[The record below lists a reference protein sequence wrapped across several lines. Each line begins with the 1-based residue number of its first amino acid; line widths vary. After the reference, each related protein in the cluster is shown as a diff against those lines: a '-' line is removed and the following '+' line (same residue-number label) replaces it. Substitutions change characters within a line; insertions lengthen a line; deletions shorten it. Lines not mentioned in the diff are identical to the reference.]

1 MVSLPTISLNGELA
15 GYAKKLYF
23 VWIVIGSVIG
33 GGVGLQY
40 GWSDAVDVWRQQT
53 VSLVKPTGSLAYK
66 MYLSIYAA
74 TLFTF
79 RIIRNVSQS
88 IVLSALSTATFPV
101 GTYFFDYFL
110 NKMDPNG
117 NTKVWTFDDLITY
130 LKQYGSAYPFHLMND
145 KGEITTMTIPSYSNQ
160 YDENTRTLLMNINT
174 LYMNMCDYLNNKEQ
188 YNQFINERQ
197 QYISYKQDKDAFMEN
212 LKQEYL
218 RQQSANGTITL
229 MLEGGS
235 IIMKNPQTL
244 ANIQNTSVQDIITP
258 LIKTM
263 PVV

>member
-1 MVSLPTISLNGELA
+1 
-15 GYAKKLYF
+15 
-23 VWIVIGSVIG
+23 
-33 GGVGLQY
+33 
-40 GWSDAVDVWRQQT
+40 
-53 VSLVKPTGSLAYK
+53 
-66 MYLSIYAA
+66 
-74 TLFTF
+74 
-79 RIIRNVSQS
+79 
-88 IVLSALSTATFPV
+88 
-101 GTYFFDYFL
+101 
-110 NKMDPNG
+110 
-117 NTKVWTFDDLITY
+117 
-130 LKQYGSAYPFHLMND
+130 
-145 KGEITTMTIPSYSNQ
+145 
-160 YDENTRTLLMNINT
+160 
-174 LYMNMCDYLNNKEQ
+174 MNMCDYLNNKEQ